1 VLEKDWMWHND
12 FKIPN
17 GVHVFGRRH
26 NPFGP
31 ENYPAEIAKIREMT
45 GPCATKPCGPPPGA
59 RNSNLAAA
67 DAKTSKLPPVE
78 TNYKVSEKNGD
89 LRYLYGARPWQSSKW
104 RRATRSTC
112 SPPKKNSRT
121 WPTRRSLPSTTGA
134 GSGWR
139 PCPATRTTGPA
150 MPSPTT
156 SSSSFEDTNGDGK
169 ADKQT
174 TFARGAAPAH
184 RV

>member
-45 GPCATKPCGPPPGA
+45 ALRDQAVWAAA
-59 RNSNLAAA
+59 RGKKMNLAAA

-89 LRYLYGARPWQSSKW
+89 PRYLYGRGRPGKIQ
-104 RRATRSTC
+104 
-112 SPPKKNSRT
+112 N
-121 WPTRRSLPSTTGA
+121 GA
-134 GSGWR
+134 GLQ
-139 PCPATRTTGPA
+139 
-150 MPSPTT
+150 
-156 SSSSFEDTNGDGK
+156 D
-169 ADKQT
+169 
-174 TFARGAAPAH
+174 
-184 RV
+184 